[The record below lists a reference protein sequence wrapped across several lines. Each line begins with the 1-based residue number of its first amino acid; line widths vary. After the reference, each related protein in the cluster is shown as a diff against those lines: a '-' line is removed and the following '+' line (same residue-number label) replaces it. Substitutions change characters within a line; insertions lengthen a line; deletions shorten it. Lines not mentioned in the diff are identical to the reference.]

1 MSEMNKKRVVVT
13 GIGMLSSLGKNKKD
27 HINALTDNELCT
39 RNIERFDVNHKFYR
53 NDTAFCIDQEYLNE
67 ISKDDKTIQFSCA
80 VHSINE
86 AVEDAG
92 LTKEDLKNAALVVGS
107 SIGSGHSFTE
117 YYKEFIAT
125 RELTYD
131 LLSLSSHSVQTITGD
146 ICKHFGI
153 RGQSSTIST
162 ACSASANSIGR
173 GLDLIKTGKYKTVIA
188 GGVDIFSELAFSGF
202 NCLHALSKTYCTPFS
217 KTRDGLMLG
226 DGSVFLILEDYDHAV
241 ESNKEIYAEV
251 LSYYFMNEAHHPT
264 ALKADG
270 STVYNCMDGAL
281 QRGGI
286 TIDEVDYINA
296 HGTATPT
303 NDGSELLGIGRLLD
317 EGDKKDTLFIS
328 STKSQTGHCLGA
340 AGAMEAA
347 LTILAMNNSFVPPNL
362 LPDDHI
368 VIDTPENVMIPRK
381 AIKEKINTAISN
393 SFAFGG
399 CMTSLI
405 LKKN

>member
-1 MSEMNKKRVVVT
+1 MNAIGNRRIVVT
-13 GIGMLSSLGKNKKD
+13 GIGMLSSLGKNKEE
-27 HINALTDNELCT
+27 HVYAMTHHELNT
-39 RNIERFDVNHKFYR
+39 RNIKRFDVDHKFYR
-53 NDTAFCIDQEYLNE
+53 NNKAFCIDQDFLKE
-67 ISKDDKTIQFSCA
+67 IAKNDKTIQFSCA
-80 VHSINE
+80 VYSIEE
-86 AVEDAG
+86 AVKDAQLSTEDME
-92 LTKEDLKNAALVVGS
+92 KSALIVGS

-117 YYKEFIAT
+117 YYKEFIT
-125 RELTYD
+125 ENKLTDEL
-131 LLSLSSHSVQTITGD
+131 LALSSHTVQTITGD

-153 RGQSSTIST
+153 RGLSSTIST

-202 NCLHALSKTYCTPFS
+202 NCLQALSKTYCTPFS

-226 DGSVFLILEDYDHAV
+226 DGAVFLVLEDYDHAV
-241 ESNKEIYAEV
+241 THNKKIYSEV

-264 ALKADG
+264 ALKSDG
-270 STVYNCMDGAL
+270 STVYNCMKGAL
-281 QRGGI
+281 KRGGV
-286 TIDEVDYINA
+286 TINDVNYINA

-303 NDGSELLGIGRLLD
+303 NDGSELLGISRLLY
-317 EGDKKDTLFIS
+317 EKDKKNSLFIS

-340 AGAMEAA
+340 AGAIEAA

-362 LPDDHI
+362 LPEEHDL
-368 VIDTPENVMIPRK
+368 IDTPENVVIPRRVVN
-381 AIKEKINTAISN
+381 EEINIAISN